1 MYLKQLALLPEQCP
15 VVVWDKD
22 HTLELLS
29 PLSSY
34 VCWTRMVPAAC
45 SHGDVCPD
53 TGFLLLVGVSGCSV
67 SSFGCS
73 TISYLQWT
81 WCSFA
86 QVSAL
91 VFLGICSF
99 SIFKLQKTHYK
110 ARSGSQFDRQH
121 GENSPETAEKSPEQD
136 VRSRCSDELVGS
148 SGNHLRKKSDFELPT
163 GQISRRS
170 SSFASPRNKM
180 IGIKEVVI

>member
-1 MYLKQLALLPEQCP
+1 MYLRQLALLSEQCP

-29 PLSSY
+29 SLSSY

-67 SSFGCS
+67 SSFGCF

-86 QVSAL
+86 QVSAF

-99 SIFKLQKTHYK
+99 SILKLQKPHYK
-110 ARSGSQFDRQH
+110 ARSGSQFDRHSMERTAQKPQRKAQNRTCVA
-121 GENSPETAEKSPEQD
+121 GVVMSWLGLRET
-136 VRSRCSDELVGS
+136 
-148 SGNHLRKKSDFELPT
+148 T
-163 GQISRRS
+163 
-170 SSFASPRNKM
+170 
-180 IGIKEVVI
+180 